1 MAEDVPGYLRYPH
14 VRGSLLTFVA
24 EDDVWLAPLREDGS
38 VGRAWRV
45 TSDRIKVSNPRLS
58 PDARTLAWTS
68 WLAPTPEVWTAPVSG
83 GPALRL
89 SWSGSE
95 DTRVLGWMPN
105 GDVLAVSSYHQ
116 PFSRYTWAY
125 SLPMSGAVPVR
136 LPWGPVSD
144 AAITPRNTLL
154 LTGTAPHDPAA
165 WKRYRGGASG
175 RLWLDGARLLEGVGG
190 HFAAPMLV
198 GDRPNVRVAILCD
211 HEGIGNVYSCRLD
224 GTDLRR
230 HTDHDEFYARNAST
244 DGRRV
249 VYQHAGDLWL
259 LDSLDATAPRRLEVP
274 LDGARTGRRPYQ
286 IPVSFNLNGFACDH
300 DGRASAVLVRG
311 SLYWLTHH
319 DGPAR
324 VLADSPSVRVRLPVM
339 LGTEHVAWV
348 SDADGDDELAIAPLP
363 GGTYNFAELGFPK
376 PRVLAAGEIGRV
388 VALEAAPDGSRLAV
402 ATSDGRLLLVNA
414 VTGSVR
420 EVVRSS
426 YGPVS
431 GLAFSPDSTW
441 LAWSQAVANKSLR
454 RIRLVDCGHSERIYD
469 VTTGRFE
476 DEGPCFTA
484 DGRFLV
490 FLSWRGFDPVHD
502 VHTGDM
508 SFPLGCRPYLVPLAV
523 DDLAPFSTPVE
534 GRAPDGTASYS
545 PPQDGAM
552 RLDPQDLAERLVPFP
567 VIASKYSDPAPV
579 AGGVVW
585 LRWPISGALGQT
597 FANPDDLSG
606 QPALE
611 YYSLERNECEVLAED
626 VDAFAVSGDG
636 GSIVLLADGE
646 LRLLSVR
653 DPERDFAVDLRRIT
667 HTVHPAHEWRQA
679 YREAA
684 RVVRDQYWDP
694 NMCGLDWSALTEQY
708 APLIERVGS
717 PDDFGDVLQE
727 LLGELG
733 TSHASAVPARL
744 AEGPTRP
751 ERPLGLLAMDVHRE
765 GGDSAARWVI
775 DRVLAGESSDP
786 RARAPL
792 AAHGVKPGDE
802 IVEIA
807 GRVPDPVLGPLPLL
821 AGTGGTTIELVLR
834 SGGDGRLRR
843 IAVTPL
849 SDEMPV
855 RYQDTV
861 LNRRAQVRQLSEGR
875 CGYLHI
881 PDLSG
886 SGWAQF
892 NRDLRR
898 EFNYPALVLDVRGNA
913 GGNVSQLVL
922 DKINRRVLAWDFTR
936 DRRPARYPRDAVRGP
951 VVAIA
956 DEATSSDGD
965 VIVAAFRALGLG
977 PVVGQR
983 TWGGVVGMT
992 GRHTLVD
999 GTQITVPK
1007 NAAWFPGL
1015 GFSIE
1020 NHGVEPD
1027 VEVVRGPLDWAE
1039 GRNTQLEAAVRL
1051 ALELLERRPAA
1062 AEPPISTPRPDRR
1075 RPKLP
1080 PRTA

>member
-1 MAEDVPGYLRYPH
+1 MEVMADDVPGYLRYPH
-14 VRGSLLTFVA
+14 IRGSLLTFAA

-45 TSDRIKVSNPRLS
+45 TTDRVRVSNPRLS
-58 PDARTLAWTS
+58 PDASTLVWTS
-68 WLAPTPEVWTAPVSG
+68 WLSPTPEVWTASVSG

-89 SWSGSE
+89 SWSGSQ
-95 DTRVLGWMPN
+95 DTRVLGWMPD
-105 GDVLAVSSYHQ
+105 GDVLALSSYHQ

-125 SLPMSGAVPVR
+125 SLPTSGALGRR
-136 LPWGPVSD
+136 LPWGPVSG
-144 AAITPRNTLL
+144 AAITARHTLL
-154 LTGTAPHDPAA
+154 LTGAAPHEPAG
-165 WKRYRGGASG
+165 WKRYRGGATG
-175 RLWLDGARLLEGVGG
+175 RLWLDGERLLEGIGG
-190 HFAAPMLV
+190 HLAAPMLV
-198 GDRPNVRVAILCD
+198 GEWPDVRVAFLSD
-211 HEGIGNVYSCRLD
+211 HEGIGNVYSCRTD
-224 GTDLRR
+224 GSDLRR
-230 HTDHDEFYARNAST
+230 HTDHATFYARNAAT
-244 DGRRV
+244 DGHRV

-259 LDSLDATAPRRLEVP
+259 LESLDAPAPRKLEVP
-274 LDGARTGRRPYQ
+274 LGGARTGRRPYQ
-286 IPVSFNLNGFACDH
+286 VPASYNLNGFACDQ

-324 VLADSPSVRVRLPVM
+324 VLADTPGVRVRMPVM
-339 LGTEHVAWV
+339 LGSEHVAWI
-348 SDADGDDELAIAPLP
+348 SDAEGDDGLVVVPLP
-363 GGTYNFAELGFPK
+363 GGTRNRADLGVPIPRELATGK
-376 PRVLAAGEIGRV
+376 IGHVVELA
-388 VALEAAPDGSRLAV
+388 AAPDGSRFAV
-402 ATSDGRLLLVNA
+402 ATSDGRLLLVDADSGA
-414 VTGSVR
+414 VHA
-420 EVVRSS
+420 VVRSS
-426 YGPVS
+426 YGPIS
-431 GLAFSPDSTW
+431 GLAFSPDSRW

-454 RIRLVDCGHSERIYD
+454 RIRLVDCGTTDRIYD

-476 DEGPCFTA
+476 DQGPCFTA

-508 SFPLGCRPYLVPLAV
+508 SFPLGCRPYLVPLAA

-545 PPQDGAM
+545 PPPDGAM
-552 RLDPQDLAERLVPFP
+552 RVDPQDLAERLVPFP

-611 YYSLERNECEVLAED
+611 YYNFDRNENEVLAED

-636 GSIVLLADGE
+636 STIVLLADGE
-646 LRLLSVR
+646 LRLLSIASA
-653 DPERDFAVDLRRIT
+653 DRDFAVDLRRIT
-667 HTVHPAHEWRQA
+667 HTVSPADEWRQA

-694 NMCGLDWSALTEQY
+694 NMCGLDWAELTNQY
-708 APLIERVGS
+708 APLIDRVAS

-733 TSHASAVPARL
+733 TSHAYVVPARL

-751 ERPLGLLAMDVHRE
+751 ERPLGLLAVDVHRE
-765 GGDSAARWVI
+765 NADRWVI

-792 AAHGVKPGDE
+792 AAHGVQPGDE

-807 GRVPDPVLGPLPLL
+807 GRVPDPLRGPLPLL

-834 SGGDGRLRR
+834 SGEDGRLRR

-849 SDEMPV
+849 SDELPV

-892 NRDLRR
+892 SRDLRR
-898 EFNYPALVLDVRGNA
+898 EFNYPALILDVRGNG

-922 DKINRRVLAWDFTR
+922 DKLSRRVLAWDFIR

-951 VVAIA
+951 VVAVA

-1007 NAAWFPGL
+1007 NAAWFPGGL

-1027 VEVVRGPLDWAE
+1027 VAVVRGPMDWAE
-1039 GRNTQLEAAVRL
+1039 GRNTQLGAAVRL
-1051 ALELLERRPAA
+1051 ALELLEQHPAA
-1062 AEPPISTPRPDRR
+1062 AEPPMSTPRPDRR
-1075 RPKLP
+1075 RPPLP
-1080 PRTA
+1080 PRS